1 MLKKYLGL
9 SLLLII
15 LMTSCGRQDMKSAKT
30 TFRDDLTFLKQ
41 HTDVVVLHDSTHQA
55 LVAVL
60 PKLQG
65 RVMTSSAAGEDGL
78 SFGWVNRELIA
89 SGQFQQHINVFGGE
103 DRFWIGP
110 EGGQFSVFFKNGVEF
125 NLENWFTPAPV
136 DTEPWELVS
145 SAADFAILKKEM
157 VLENYAGTQFKLLVD
172 RTISLLTQAEAT
184 ELLQINISPEMKM
197 VAYESNNQITNTGE
211 KAWEKNTGLLSIWIL
226 GMFNPSPA
234 TTIVI
239 PFLQGDEAELGPIV
253 NDAYFGKVPT
263 ERLVVK
269 ASPSTGSG
277 NVLFFSGDGQ
287 YRSKIGLTPYRA
299 KSILGSYDAENQAL
313 TIVQYNKPE
322 GNPPDYVNSMWEMQ
336 KEPFKGDVV
345 NSYNDGPPEPGKKPM
360 GPFYELET
368 SSKAA
373 ALAPGEA
380 LTHIHRTYH
389 FQGPVAELDKIA
401 QCLLEVSIQ
410 EITNAFQK

>member
-1 MLKKYLGL
+1 MLKKYLWL
-9 SLLLII
+9 FLLLIF
-15 LMTSCGRQDMKSAKT
+15 LMTSCGREEMKSVKT
-30 TFRDDLTFLKQ
+30 TFGDDLTFLKKY
-41 HTDVVVLHDSTHQA
+41 TDVVVLHDSTHQA
-55 LVAVL
+55 LAAVL

-78 SFGWVNRELIA
+78 SFGWVNRELLA
-89 SGQFQQHINVFGGE
+89 SGQLQPHINVFGGE

-110 EGGQFSVFFKNGVEF
+110 EGGQFSVFFKNGAAF

-145 SAADFAILKKEM
+145 SAADFAVLKKEM

-172 RTISLLTQAEAT
+172 RTVSLLTQEEAT
-184 ELLQINISPEMKM
+184 ELLQINLSPEMKM
-197 VAYESNNQITNTGE
+197 VAYETNNQITNTGE

-239 PFLQGDEAELGPIV
+239 PFLQGDESELGPIV
-253 NDAYFGKVPT
+253 NDVYFGKVPP

-269 ASPSTGSG
+269 E

-287 YRSKIGLTPYRA
+287 FRSKIGLTPYRA

-322 GNPPDYVNSMWEMQ
+322 GNPPDYVNSMWEIQ
-336 KEPFKGDVV
+336 QEPFKGDVV

-401 QCLLEVSIQ
+401 QCLLGVSIQ
-410 EITNAFQK
+410 EIINAFQK